1 MSSST
6 PQNLMKTVFL
16 NTPSVDTITTRFL
29 MLFIIVMSIPVF
41 SLILFTQNILK
52 SQSEQAITSH
62 IKQTHQIIQLQITL
76 LSQQVEDQLHSL
88 QLSKADIKPD
98 ANLKKICPQGGD
110 TLCIL
115 LNDVTAP
122 LDHQTITIQGPTQST
137 MSRSTFEQLHS
148 GFRSLLTPSTS
159 LILAEG
165 LRPNNTPVNVNTLSV
180 GGQQQLYVM
189 SRVQRGKQIFI
200 LGKPL
205 TQAWLNQVYQLNNTL
220 SSACIIATVQP
231 QASLAQAPRALTLVA
246 KSTDLS
252 LPTPVLINSIR
263 QPVLNAL
270 KSDLIEIADTQ
281 IQYTGEQHLLFNPE
295 NMAVARILVLLPKTW
310 QSESVSSYYLGIL
323 IIVIAC
329 LLFSVLVAVLA
340 ARTITQPLLKLILL
354 VSQLSRS
361 GDLATRI
368 HIRGVHEINQ
378 LSAAFNRMLERL
390 ESENRRKDEFVATL
404 THDLKVPLLAEKQ
417 TLNYLL
423 KGTYGEI
430 GADQQ
435 EILGAIRSTNQ
446 STLTLVNGLLE
457 VYRYESGRVNL
468 VFEQVPVIDLI
479 QETMEE
485 CRPLA
490 AEKFLTLTLD
500 NRLTHLPPES
510 AVESSTAW
518 GDRIELK
525 RVFQN
530 LLSNAITNT
539 PKHGTVDCIIT
550 HSGCMKQSVVQRF
563 SELEHSSLTRPV
575 SLKNSIL
582 VSVQD
587 SGIGFSVDDLPNLFK
602 QFAANRGRNPMSI
615 GLGLYNCYQVVMAH
629 QGQIW
634 VETTEGVG
642 SAVNVVLTQPER
654 TSE

>member
-1 MSSST
+1 MSFSS
-6 PQNLMKTVFL
+6 PQTLLKTVFL

-52 SQSEQAITSH
+52 SQSEQAITSQ
-62 IKQTHQIIQLQITL
+62 IKQTHQVIHLQITL
-76 LSQQVEDQLHSL
+76 LSQQVEEELHIL
-88 QLSKADIKPD
+88 QLSRPDLKPES
-98 ANLKKICPQGGD
+98 LKGLCPQGGD
-110 TLCIL
+110 TLCVL

-122 LDHQTITIQGPTQST
+122 LDNQTVSIQGPTGSPQST
-137 MSRSTFEQLHS
+137 ISRTAFEHLHS
-148 GFRSLLTPSTS
+148 GFRSLLTPNTP
-159 LILAEG
+159 LKNTDG
-165 LRPNNTPVNVNTLSV
+165 LRPINMPVNMIVLSV
-180 GGQQQLYVM
+180 GGQQQLYVV
-189 SRVQRGKQIFI
+189 SRVQIGNRILI

-220 SSACIIATVQP
+220 SSVSILTTIQP
-231 QASLAQAPRALTLVA
+231 NVELIQAPAGITLVA
-246 KSTDLS
+246 KSPELS
-252 LPTPVLINSIR
+252 LPSPALINSMR
-263 QPVLNAL
+263 QPTFNAMR
-270 KSDLIEIADTQ
+270 SDAIEIADTQ
-281 IQYTGEQHLLFNPE
+281 MQYMAEQHILFNPE

-310 QSESVSSYYLGIL
+310 QSEAVSSYYLGIL

-468 VFEQVPVIDLI
+468 VFEKVPVIDLI

-500 NRLTHLPPES
+500 NTLAHLPQ
-510 AVESSTAW
+510 ESSVVW

-539 PKHGTVDCIIT
+539 PKHGTVGCVIT
-550 HSGCMKQSVVQRF
+550 HPDHLKQSVIQRF
-563 SELEHSSLTRPV
+563 SDLEHSSLTRPV
-575 SLKNSIL
+575 SVKNSIL

-654 TSE
+654 LP